1 MKELK
6 NEAKKELGRSILN
19 PLGWILIL
27 SLMATVSFPFVWV
40 WASLW
45 MAIKISLTGFML
57 MILIG
62 MVYKFIQ
69 KQIGDAVDK
78 EFKENPPSNIEL
90 SKSKFREKLD
100 KAINAQKEA
109 TNN

>member
-1 MKELK
+1 MEELK
-6 NEAKKELGRSILN
+6 NEAKKEVGKSILN

-45 MAIKISLTGFML
+45 MATKISLTGFML

-69 KQIGDAVDK
+69 KQNQSLLK
-78 EFKENPPSNIEL
+78 LELFKDFVCNKNSNHVTLEVKKI
-90 SKSKFREKLD
+90 
-100 KAINAQKEA
+100 Q
-109 TNN
+109 NNF